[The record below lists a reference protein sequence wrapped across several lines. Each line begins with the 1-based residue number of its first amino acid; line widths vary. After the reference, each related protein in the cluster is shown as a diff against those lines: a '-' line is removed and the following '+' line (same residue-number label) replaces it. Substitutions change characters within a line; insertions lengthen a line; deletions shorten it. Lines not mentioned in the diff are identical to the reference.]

1 MQVIWNTIKDE
12 HKNKLKELF
21 QGALNFECAVAF
33 AKMSGFSD
41 IKKPLEA
48 SLKRG
53 MSARLILGLDFYIT
67 DPEVLDMLLGWESR
81 YKVKTYVAKSQSNV
95 CFHPK
100 IYAFSYRNHAIIV
113 AGSAN
118 LTGGGFG
125 SNWECSLL
133 VRQQRDNEISG
144 HLQTLIDDAE
154 VDELTAPALADYTR
168 KHRIVHAVRSATEKQ
183 IA

>member
-1 MQVIWNTIKDE
+1 MRGTGRCRSQEEERMQVIWNTIKDE

-100 IYAFSYRNHAIIV
+100 IYAFSYRNHAINSSWIGESHWRGLWKQLGMFPTR
-113 AGSAN
+113 AAAEG
-118 LTGGGFG
+118 
-125 SNWECSLL
+125 
-133 VRQQRDNEISG
+133 QRDIGPFAN
-144 HLQTLIDDAE
+144 
-154 VDELTAPALADYTR
+154 ADR
-168 KHRIVHAVRSATEKQ
+168 
-183 IA
+183 